1 MYPKT
6 SGDTES
12 AFSVENVFFFYFLK
26 KEVLLVISLDDRIYI
41 FDRKIGKHK
50 HSTI

>member
-12 AFSVENVFFFYFLK
+12 AFSVENVFFYYFFK